1 MSEDITRAGPVDL
14 PVVPEGKIDEPV
26 RKDRGNPF
34 TGLRGL
40 LINLTQP
47 LRLLFFL
54 PAFINVEQ
62 ARKIVKTGR
71 GKTWGIDDI
80 FYIYP
85 LLGYSLLAALL
96 TWSIDSTTL
105 SQVLGTGWVLML
117 VLCLWTMGTDIGSRL
132 VGLIAGLVVTIVTVS
147 ATLQWTGTLA
157 VAEGLRDFVKFFTPE
172 FPTGVAL
179 FLNVVLLVPLI
190 QAFLKSRLHETLT
203 TDGNK
208 WIPARLQTE
217 ATWDSSTHRIYLTTP
232 DWLERVLFES
242 RDVHVC
248 AIIDAVRT
256 SEEIEEK
263 SAFILPN
270 VWAARIVNDAIQYA
284 TARVETERRA

>member
-1 MSEDITRAGPVDL
+1 MESQADLVLERNIMTEELTRV
-14 PVVPEGKIDEPV
+14 ESIDVEAAVEPKKTKKEK
-26 RKDRGNPF
+26 RLKDPGNPF
-34 TGLRGL
+34 SGARGFW
-40 LINLTQP
+40 INFTQP
-47 LRLLFFL
+47 IRALFFL

-80 FYIYP
+80 FYVYP
-85 LLGYSLLAALL
+85 LLAYSVIAALV
-96 TWSIDSTTL
+96 TWLSDSTTL
-105 SQVLGTGWVLML
+105 SQLLGTGWVLLL

-132 VGLIAGLVVTIVTVS
+132 VGLIAGLMVSLVTVS
-147 ATLQWTGTLA
+147 ATLQWTGTLE
-157 VAEGLRDFVKFFTPE
+157 VAGGLRDFVSFFTPE
-172 FPTGVAL
+172 FPTGGAL
-179 FLNVVLLVPLI
+179 FLNVVLLGPLI
-190 QAFLKSRLHETLT
+190 QAFVKSRLHETLT

-248 AIIDAVRT
+248 AIIDSVRSSRT
-256 SEEIEEK
+256 EG
-263 SAFILPN
+263 
-270 VWAARIVNDAIQYA
+270 R
-284 TARVETERRA
+284 RVGKECRSRWSPYH